1 MVSLLAGQKIMQD
14 ALSDHMVPNRKPIPL
29 KQRAFVLLPFIV
41 LALVVST
48 HPALVS
54 AEPSRHFQKL
64 EGSAIYRLY
73 CASCHG
79 VGGKGDGPVAPTLK
93 VPPPDL
99 TTITLRAGGKFPS
112 ARVARIITYGE
123 NISAHG
129 SQAMPLW
136 GAMFTTVGGSGR
148 RGALYSRRAV
158 IQLKRYLE
166 SIQQR

>member
-1 MVSLLAGQKIMQD
+1 MVS
-14 ALSDHMVPNRKPIPL
+14 NRKFMRL
-29 KQRAFVLLPFIV
+29 KQRVFVLLRFIV
-41 LALVVST
+41 SALVVST
-48 HPALVS
+48 HPASVS
-54 AEPSRHFQKL
+54 AKPSRHFQKL
-64 EGSAIYRLY
+64 EGSAIYLGH

-79 VGGKGDGPVAPTLK
+79 VVGKGDGPVAPTLK
-93 VPPPDL
+93 VLPPDL

>member
-1 MVSLLAGQKIMQD
+1 MQD
-14 ALSDHMVPNRKPIPL
+14 AWSDHMVSNRKFMRL
-29 KQRAFVLLPFIV
+29 KQRVFVLLRFIV
-41 LALVVST
+41 SALVVST

-54 AEPSRHFQKL
+54 AKPSRHFQKL
-64 EGSAIYRLY
+64 EGSAIYLGH

-129 SQAMPLW
+129 SQAMPVW
-136 GAMFTTVGGSGR
+136 GAMFTTEGGSGR

-166 SIQQR
+166 SIQQAR

>member
-1 MVSLLAGQKIMQD
+1 MAPKQLAF
-14 ALSDHMVPNRKPIPL
+14 A
-29 KQRAFVLLPFIV
+29 LLPFIV

-54 AEPSRHFQKL
+54 AEPSRQFPTPA
-64 EGSAIYRLY
+64 GSAIYLAH

-79 VGGKGDGPVAPTLK
+79 VGGKGDGPVAPALK

-99 TTITLRAGGKFPS
+99 TTIVLRAGGKFPS

-129 SQAMPLW
+129 SQAMPVW
-136 GAMFTTVGGSGR
+136 GAIFSAEGGRGR
-148 RGALYSRRAV
+148 PGALHSRRAV
-158 IQLKRYLE
+158 IELTRYLE

>member
-1 MVSLLAGQKIMQD
+1 MVS
-14 ALSDHMVPNRKPIPL
+14 NRKFMRL
-29 KQRAFVLLPFIV
+29 KQRVFVLLRFIV
-41 LALVVST
+41 SALVVST

-54 AEPSRHFQKL
+54 AKPSRHFQKL
-64 EGSAIYRLY
+64 EGSAIYLRH

-79 VGGKGDGPVAPTLK
+79 VVGKGDGPVAPTLK
-93 VPPPDL
+93 VLPPDL

-123 NISAHG
+123 EISAHG
-129 SQAMPLW
+129 SQAMPVW
-136 GAMFTTVGGSGR
+136 GAMFTTEGGSGR